1 MGIFQCHVSFQGCK
15 GLLTIIV
22 PLTSR
27 SQILYHPS
35 RQLQDEHVDVDRWVF
50 GGAHAQSARRKGFA
64 RCKGGWLMEWNYP
77 TNKQMLH
84 SYIYI
89 YVYIYIHVR
98 LLDFN

>member
-1 MGIFQCHVSFQGCK
+1 M
-15 GLLTIIV
+15 LTLIAGS
-22 PLTSR
+22 LE
-27 SQILYHPS
+27 
-35 RQLQDEHVDVDRWVF
+35 EHM
-50 GGAHAQSARRKGFA
+50 HNQARRKGFA

-89 YVYIYIHVR
+89 HVR